1 MSHLTQSSEP
11 SSGLSCEAIARKL
24 ADVGEPGAGPVLIT
38 VAGLHGNEPSGVE
51 AVARVRERLA
61 SAEWSLRGQWVALS
75 GNRAALGRGVRYVD
89 RDLNR
94 VWPGDEASLEPIDG
108 VEGRERTELL
118 DAIRAICDAGGAPVA
133 FLDLH
138 STSAGGPPFLIMG
151 DTLQNRA
158 VARRL
163 PIPTILG
170 LEENVDGTLVEF
182 LCEQGYISICIEA
195 GAHDDPVSIDHAEST
210 IWLALAALGMLPDA
224 AAEWAREHRD
234 RLERVTA
241 GIPHLVEIVHRHG
254 LPREHRFRMEPDFAN
269 FQLVGPGELVAHDG
283 DAEVR
288 APRRGLMLM
297 PLYQPLGDD
306 GYFLVRGVR
315 PVWLAL
321 SKWLRRV
328 RGERILR
335 WLPGVR
341 VDPRT
346 PRRLIVD
353 RRVARY
359 LSREIFHLFGFH
371 RVEERGAHVVFR
383 RRHEGRANSRGTLRP
398 PGDLPRER
406 REGSA

>member
-1 MSHLTQSSEP
+1 MSHLTESPDASP
-11 SSGLSCEAIARKL
+11 RLSGQAVARTL
-24 ADVGEPGAGPVLIT
+24 ADVGEAGGGPVLIT

-51 AVARVRERLA
+51 AVGRVRERLE
-61 SAEWSLRGQWVALS
+61 SAAWALS
-75 GNRAALGRGVRYVD
+75 GRWVAFTGNRTALEHRVRYVD

-118 DAIRAICDAGGAPVA
+118 DAIRSVCDAGGAPVA
-133 FLDLH
+133 ILDLH

-163 PIPTILG
+163 PMPTILG

-195 GAHDDPVSIDHAEST
+195 GAHDDPVSADHAEST
-210 IWLALAALGMLPDA
+210 IWLALSALGMLPDE
-224 AAEWAREHRD
+224 AAEAVQEHRA

-254 LPREHRFRMEPDFAN
+254 LPREHRFRMEPGFAN
-269 FQLVGPGELVAHDG
+269 FQLVTPGELIAHEG

-346 PRRLIVD
+346 PRRLVVD

-371 RVEERGAHVVFR
+371 RVEERGTHVVFR

-406 REGSA
+406 REDST